1 MTVAIPCVPPPALF
15 ADCFSLAVFPAHVSD
30 AQDGGHGLW
39 FASGCSRCTALTS
52 QPCYIQPLPPNACTS
67 SSVVQFFAV
76 AAPPASAPTVKR
88 AVDQPPDPTL
98 ELRCDAH
105 RCLPPPPQQQL
116 VTARKSVFCWP
127 CSPFASGRA
136 SLQPRGTWTP
146 PSSPAPTPTAQL
158 CCGRRR
164 RLCPATAS
172 APPLTWAG
180 CRP

>member
-1 MTVAIPCVPPPALF
+1 MAVALFIAGSSCAFPPKIHTAACIESCVRSGIKMTVAIPCVPPPALF

-39 FASGCSRCTALTS
+39 FASGCSRCTALTALL
-52 QPCYIQPLPPNACTS
+52 QPLPPNACTS

-105 RCLPPPPQQQL
+105 RCLAPSPQ
-116 VTARKSVFCWP
+116 
-127 CSPFASGRA
+127 
-136 SLQPRGTWTP
+136 
-146 PSSPAPTPTAQL
+146 
-158 CCGRRR
+158 
-164 RLCPATAS
+164 
-172 APPLTWAG
+172 
-180 CRP
+180 